1 MQSFQ
6 VCVQIIKLSGHIKA
20 QAFLFFKPGLIGSGL
35 GLMIFHK
42 MTPRTHLNVTKS
54 LLFTRADKGWK
65 WGQLQANPAS
75 GKSGI

>member
-42 MTPRTHLNVTKS
+42 MTPRTHRNYWNKITAIYKGRQGFEVGTTTSKS
-54 LLFTRADKGWK
+54 SK
-65 WGQLQANPAS
+65 W
-75 GKSGI
+75 